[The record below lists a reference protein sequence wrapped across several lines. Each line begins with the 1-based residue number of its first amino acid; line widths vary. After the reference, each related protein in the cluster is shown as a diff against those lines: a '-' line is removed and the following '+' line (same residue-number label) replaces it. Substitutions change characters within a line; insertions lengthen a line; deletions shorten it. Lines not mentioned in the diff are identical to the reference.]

1 MLKELAMK
9 YALSSLFVTLVS
21 AVLLNA
27 CGSSEDSN
35 LSGSEKK
42 PYHLRCLT
50 NISFNN
56 GQGNATYTMR
66 AEGSKVFKQKN
77 NHLVEPKKE
86 HEEYKKV
93 LIDLQMKCNGSY
105 DKINASGCGLIKYD
119 QPELFKQ
126 DPKDPSRTNSL
137 AFEYNAVGKLYKGE
151 YFCFMVEAPVAP

>member
-1 MLKELAMK
+1 MK
-9 YALSSLFVTLVS
+9 CALSSLVVTLVS

-42 PYHLRCLT
+42 PYHLKCLT
-50 NISFNN
+50 NISFDKGN
-56 GQGNATYTMR
+56 GLGTASYTMR
-66 AEGSKVFKQKN
+66 AEGTKVFKQKN
-77 NHLVEPKKE
+77 NHLVDPKKE
-86 HEEYKKV
+86 REEYKKV
-93 LIDLQMKCNGSY
+93 LIALQMQCNGSY

-126 DPKDPSRTNSL
+126 DPKDPSRTNAL
-137 AFEYNAVGKLYKGE
+137 TFQYNAVGKLYKGE